1 VFRNSKFFT
10 FGCFLSGPSLLYE
23 IPIIFLVVFRM
34 PGTRRRRA
42 IHTLGNI
49 LSAVGAC
56 DTVIFHLK
64 VWIDFTLTTDFYYK
78 VVAFER

>member
-1 VFRNSKFFT
+1 
-10 FGCFLSGPSLLYE
+10 
-23 IPIIFLVVFRM
+23 M
-34 PGTRRRRA
+34 PGTRRTRRRRS
-42 IHTLGNI
+42 IHTLSNI

-64 VWIDFTLTTDFYYK
+64 VWIDFTLATDLYHK